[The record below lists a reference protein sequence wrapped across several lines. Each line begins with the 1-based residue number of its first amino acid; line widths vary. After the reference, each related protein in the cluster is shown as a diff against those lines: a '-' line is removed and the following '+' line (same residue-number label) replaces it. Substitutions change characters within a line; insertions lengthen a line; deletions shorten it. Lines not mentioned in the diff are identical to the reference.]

1 MSQVVVGTPYVI
13 RSGDIRRVIHLDYE
27 PKKSDFIVVDE
38 MVFRISSVQSVT
50 LMCQRLS
57 GKKNAVIIL

>member
-13 RSGDIRRVIHLDYE
+13 RSGDIRLVIHSQE
-27 PKKSDFIVVDE
+27 EFKKSDFIVAE
-38 MVFRISSVQSVT
+38 GMVFRVSSVQGVT

-57 GKKNAVIIL
+57 GKKNAVIVL